1 MAQHHSTED
10 FWKPHSIK
18 SGRDQPG
25 NPRASSELPS
35 THADVSPRKAKEIL
49 RHGTVRGRELTL
61 RQEGFFGAVAGK
73 GKK

>member
-1 MAQHHSTED
+1 MGATEN

-35 THADVSPRKAKEIL
+35 THAKVTPHKAKEIL
-49 RHGTVRGRELTL
+49 RHGSVRGHELTPKQ
-61 RQEGFFGAVAGK
+61 RGFFGAVAGK